1 MLFWRLTAYIINAQP
16 RYSTKMVIVIIFID
30 CLLELKT
37 PRTKAL
43 FTLDIGIEICDY
55 RHIITMQAKLA
66 AYNMVK

>member
-1 MLFWRLTAYIINAQP
+1 
-16 RYSTKMVIVIIFID
+16 MVIVIIFIV

-43 FTLDIGIEICDY
+43 FSLDIGIEICDY
-55 RHIITMQAKLA
+55 RHIITMTAKLT

>member
-1 MLFWRLTAYIINAQP
+1 
-16 RYSTKMVIVIIFID
+16 MVIVVIFIV

-37 PRTKAL
+37 PKTKAL

-55 RHIITMQAKLA
+55 RHIITMKAKLR